1 LLLVSVAILLS
12 HFVLDFFSGH
22 MHHVFG
28 QESMEVGLGLYASM
42 PYVAI
47 LVEAVFIFMTLWY
60 FFRVEKQ
67 KRIQRTGKNKAA
79 IIGVFV
85 YGVGFMLLIA
95 THSFRQI
102 FNLPEFNLGINTNMP
117 TLIFTYLAM
126 IYCLNNFI
134 TKYRRV
140 T

>member
-1 LLLVSVAILLS
+1 
-12 HFVLDFFSGH
+12 